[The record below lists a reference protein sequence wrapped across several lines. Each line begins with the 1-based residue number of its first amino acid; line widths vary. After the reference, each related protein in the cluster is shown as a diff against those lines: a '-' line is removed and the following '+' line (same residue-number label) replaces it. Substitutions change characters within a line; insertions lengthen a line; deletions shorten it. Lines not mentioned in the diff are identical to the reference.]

1 LDYWNHNSAY
11 HPMIVSIAESMHG
24 DVLDVGCGEGLLVER
39 LSEVSRYVTGT
50 DRDESAIRRAQTR
63 TAKLPNARVM
73 EADFLTMD
81 AVPESYD
88 LVTFVAVI
96 HHMDLVRAFRRSHQL
111 LRPGG
116 QLLVIGLSANQSVGD
131 YARSA
136 ALLPVVRLLSRLHH
150 ESRSVQVAAI
160 PPVESFSEIRAI
172 ARQELP
178 GSLMRH
184 ALYYR
189 YILQWTKPVSASPRG
204 GSGLQGRRPSN
215 PSGTASPSTG
225 GA

>member
-1 LDYWNHNSAY
+1 
-11 HPMIVSIAESMHG
+11 MIVSIAESMHG

-73 EADFLTMD
+73 EADFLT
-81 AVPESYD
+81 
-88 LVTFVAVI
+88 
-96 HHMDLVRAFRRSHQL
+96 
-111 LRPGG
+111 
-116 QLLVIGLSANQSVGD
+116 
-131 YARSA
+131 
-136 ALLPVVRLLSRLHH
+136 
-150 ESRSVQVAAI
+150 AAI